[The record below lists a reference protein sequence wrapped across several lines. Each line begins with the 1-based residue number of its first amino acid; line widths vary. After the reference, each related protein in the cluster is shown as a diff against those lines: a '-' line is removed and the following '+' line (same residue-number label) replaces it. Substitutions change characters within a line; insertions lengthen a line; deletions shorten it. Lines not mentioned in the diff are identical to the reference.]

1 MKILEDSK
9 CLNIALKQVLQFG
22 PERSIP
28 VEERVKN
35 IITPNDENAIKELC
49 EKVKKVQNKVES
61 IFWNY
66 YNYDNGNLDI
76 DAKPLIY
83 EIAPWID
90 DENYSHIYSQCMYF
104 VMRG

>member
-1 MKILEDSK
+1 MNILEDVKS
-9 CLNIALKQVLQFG
+9 LNIALRQVLQFG

-28 VEERVKN
+28 LEERVKKL
-35 IITPNDENAIKELC
+35 IVQYDENKIKELC
-49 EKVKKVQNKVES
+49 EEVKKIRNKIEN
-61 IFWNY
+61 IFWKNY
-66 YNYDNGNLDI
+66 NFDKGNLDI

-90 DENYSHIYSQCMYF
+90 EENYSHIYSQCMYF